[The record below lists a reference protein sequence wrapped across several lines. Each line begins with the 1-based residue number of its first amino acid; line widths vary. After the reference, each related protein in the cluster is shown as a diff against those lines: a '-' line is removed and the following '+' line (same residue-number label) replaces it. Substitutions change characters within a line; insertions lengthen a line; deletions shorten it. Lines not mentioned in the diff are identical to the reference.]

1 MGTHEELVL
10 PRSTSQ
16 NLVKESCG
24 SKRQIVH
31 MDKFWQQLVEQLLGH
46 TLELLA

>member
-16 NLVKESCG
+16 SLVEVCCG
-24 SKRQIVH
+24 PKRKIVH
-31 MDKFWQQLVEQLLGH
+31 MDKFLQQLVEQLLDH